1 MPVPLAPF
9 IIAGTMAAVS
19 GRLVKKQLEVHN
31 KEEKLKKAR
40 TSGGIK
46 GSGGA
51 RVNKVYK

>member
-1 MPVPLAPF
+1 MPVPLAALV
-9 IIAGTMAAVS
+9 IGATASAIT

-31 KEEKLKKAR
+31 KQEKLKKAR
-40 TSGGIK
+40 ISGGIK

>member
-1 MPVPLAPF
+1 MPVPLAIPL
-9 IIAGTMAAVS
+9 IAATMSVVG
-19 GRLVKKQLEVHN
+19 GRLVKKQLDVHN

-46 GSGGA
+46 GSGGT